1 MQTIQEYHE
10 KQALATKKSKV
21 QLKALFGQTIDCA
34 MAMSLGFLFCFES
47 TQYSNLC

>member
-1 MQTIQEYHE
+1 MQTIQEHHE

-34 MAMSLGFLFCFES
+34 MAIEFGFFVLF
-47 TQYSNLC
+47 